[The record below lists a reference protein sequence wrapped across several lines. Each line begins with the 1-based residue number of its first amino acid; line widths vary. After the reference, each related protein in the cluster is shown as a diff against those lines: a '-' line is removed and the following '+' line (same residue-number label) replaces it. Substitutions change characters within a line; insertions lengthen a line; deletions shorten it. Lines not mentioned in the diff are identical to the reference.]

1 MRQLGG
7 LDQRVPWCL
16 GLVLCLVLGV
26 AQGAPSLEARQS
38 DARQERNALRAQ
50 IGTLQE
56 RIEDTESSR
65 QDASVKLRASEQAI
79 SDISRRLDEL
89 SHQRTALLASLRDL
103 DESIK
108 DHAREMRRQQDA
120 LAKQLRA
127 QYASGLS
134 PWTAL
139 LSGNDPQSIGREL
152 AYLSY
157 ISRARAEA
165 LQALKVSIDK
175 LSALQDQA
183 TAQRAELD
191 GVLADVIDQK
201 KDLDVQQAERR
212 KVLATVEAQLQAQR
226 GQAHQL
232 ETREQRLGSLID
244 GLAVEIARAEAR
256 RRAEAE
262 RRAKAEAQALAAAQ
276 AKAKAEAQRQ
286 AQARARAAADQAR
299 RVREQAEQ
307 AVRSQGSDEA
317 RRKATEDQEVAAARE
332 ATAREASAREA
343 AVSEAPSAPP
353 PTAVRAAREMPA
365 GGFTGLKKGL
375 PHPVAGEMQGRFGA
389 ERPDGSGLWRGIVLR
404 AAPGTPVHAVAP
416 GRVVYAS
423 WLAGFGNILI
433 IDHGEH
439 YLSVYAYNQSLLRQ
453 VGDIVA
459 RGDEVAR
466 VGSTGGQVEPGLYF
480 EIRHSGAPINP
491 QLWLKQ

>member
-1 MRQLGG
+1 MPFGRLS
-7 LDQRVPWCL
+7 LS
-16 GLVLCLVLGV
+16 LVLCLMLGV
-26 AQGAPSLEARQS
+26 AQGAPSLEARQ
-38 DARQERNALRAQ
+38 AEALQERNALRAQ

-65 QDASVKLRASEQAI
+65 QDASVKLRASERAI
-79 SDISRRLDEL
+79 SDIGRRLDEL
-89 SHQRTALLASLRDL
+89 GHRRVALLASLAEL
-103 DESIK
+103 DASIK
-108 DHAREMRRQQDA
+108 DHTQEMRRQQDA

-139 LSGNDPQSIGREL
+139 LSGEDPQSIGREL

-157 ISRARAEA
+157 ISRARTEA
-165 LQALKVSIDK
+165 LQALRTSIDK
-175 LSALQDQA
+175 LTALQDQA
-183 TAQRAELD
+183 TVQRAELE
-191 GVLADVIDQK
+191 GVLADVVSHK
-201 KDLDVQQAERR
+201 KDLEAQQTERR
-212 KVLATVEAQLQAQR
+212 KVLDTVQAQLQAQR
-226 GQAHQL
+226 GQAKQL
-232 ETREQRLGSLID
+232 ETREQRLGTLID
-244 GLAVEIARAEAR
+244 GLTVEIARAEAR

-262 RRAKAEAQALAAAQ
+262 RRTKAAQARAVAQ
-276 AKAKAEAQRQ
+276 AKARAE
-286 AQARARAAADQAR
+286 ARAAAEEAQ

-307 AVRSQGSDEA
+307 AVRSQDSDEA
-317 RRKATEDQEVAAARE
+317 RSKATEDQEVAAAR
-332 ATAREASAREA
+332 A
-343 AVSEAPSAPP
+343 A
-353 PTAVRAAREMPA
+353 AVRAAAAREAEASQAPAEPLTEARAADEIPA

-375 PHPVAGEMQGRFGA
+375 PHPVAGEIQGRFGA

-416 GRVVYAS
+416 GRVVYAN
-423 WLAGFGNILI
+423 WLSGFGNILI
-433 IDHGEH
+433 IDHGEQ

-466 VGSTGGQVEPGLYF
+466 VGATGGQVESGLYF
-480 EIRHSGAPINP
+480 EIRHAGAPVNP

>member
-1 MRQLGG
+1 MPPR
-7 LDQRVPWCL
+7 CL
-16 GLVLCLVLGV
+16 GLVLCLLLGV
-26 AQGAPSLEARQS
+26 AQGAPSLETRQA
-38 DARQERNALRAQ
+38 DALQERNALRAQ
-50 IGTLQE
+50 IGSLQE

-79 SDISRRLDEL
+79 SDIGRRLDEL
-89 SHQRTALLASLRDL
+89 SHRRIALLASLSEL
-103 DESIK
+103 DGSIK
-108 DHAREMRRQQDA
+108 DHTREMRRQQDA

-139 LSGNDPQSIGREL
+139 LSGDDPQSIGREL

-165 LQALKVSIDK
+165 LQALRASIDK

-183 TAQRAELD
+183 SAHRTELEA
-191 GVLADVIDQK
+191 VLADVTSQK
-201 KDLDVQQAERR
+201 KDLEAQQAERR
-212 KVLATVEAQLQAQR
+212 KVLDAVQAQLQAQR
-226 GQAHQL
+226 GQAKQL
-232 ETREQRLGSLID
+232 ETREQRLGNVID
-244 GLAVEIARAEAR
+244 GLSVEIARAEAR

-262 RRAKAEAQALAAAQ
+262 RRAKAEARALAAAQ

-286 AQARARAAADQAR
+286 AQVQARAAADQAR

-307 AVRSQGSDEA
+307 AVRSQGNDQA
-317 RRKATEDQEVAAARE
+317 PRKASEDEEVAAARA
-332 ATAREASAREA
+332 ATAAREASERTVA
-343 AVSEAPSAPP
+343 ASEASAAP
-353 PTAVRAAREMPA
+353 VSSGRAAREMPA
-365 GGFTGLKKGL
+365 GGFAGLKKGL
-375 PHPVAGEMQGRFGA
+375 PHPVVGEMQGRFGA
-389 ERPDGSGLWRGIVLR
+389 ERPDGSGVWRGIVLR
-404 AAPGTPVHAVAP
+404 AAPGTPVHAVAA

-433 IDHGEH
+433 IDHGAQ

-466 VGSTGGQVEPGLYF
+466 VGATGGQVEPGLYF
-480 EIRHSGAPINP
+480 EIRHAGAPINP
-491 QLWLKQ
+491 QLWLRQ